1 MKNQEF
7 IELLNL
13 YVDHEIS
20 TEQASL
26 LEAEVMRN
34 PERRKT
40 YDQYCR
46 MQKACRLLASST
58 SASAPDPEPV
68 QVSFFPVPAWSRR
81 LYAGGLVA
89 AAACIVLTLALRH
102 GPGEPTAAALRP
114 AAVEP
119 LGIAQSPPLQP
130 AVNLK
135 PVFAA
140 RPEALF
146 ADSERTPRLDWIS
159 QVRIAPVQSPQAD
172 DLVFADI
179 PADLRLVNRPIQN
192 PEGILA
198 PVEMT
203 AFQITK

>member
-20 TEQASL
+20 AEQASL

-34 PERRKT
+34 PERRRT

-58 SASAPDPEPV
+58 SAAAPDPEPV
-68 QVSFFPVPAWSRR
+68 QVSFFPVRGWSRG

-89 AAACIVLTLALRH
+89 AAACIVVTLALRH
-102 GPGEPTAAALRP
+102 GPAEPPIAALHT

-119 LGIAQSPPLQP
+119 LGLAQPPLQP

-159 QVRIAPVQSPQAD
+159 QVRIAPVQNPQAA
-172 DLVFADI
+172 DLIFADI
-179 PADLRLVNRPIQN
+179 PADLRPVNRPIQN